1 MFIQVLVEIKAKA
14 IDKTFT
20 YKVPSNLIN
29 DIEIGKRVL
38 VPFGN
43 QKLEGFI
50 LQINDN
56 NNFDYELKEII
67 DIIDEKPVLNK
78 ELLQL
83 GKYIKEKTLCN
94 LITAYQ
100 SMLPK
105 ALKAKHKV
113 NINKKYVTYL
123 KLNEKYDSNLI
134 KNDKQKEI
142 VELLKKGEI
151 LKSELK
157 DISLSSINTLIK
169 NNIITLIKKEEYR
182 LKDDTI
188 LEDNRHELNYS
199 QKEAIKE
206 ILSEEKRPFL
216 LHGITGSGKTEVY
229 MNVIEYYK
237 KQNKTAIVLEPEI
250 SLTPQLVSIFKKRF
264 GSDVAILHS
273 GLSDGEKYDEWRRI
287 EEKQVSIVIGAR
299 SAIFAPLDNIGV
311 IIIDEEHS
319 TTYKQENNPRYNAI
333 DIALYRM
340 KYHKCKLILGSAT
353 PSIETYTKANLGI
366 YKLLEMKTRINN
378 NLPKVTL
385 IDMKD
390 EYRKGNKII
399 SSLLKEKMIK
409 AINNNEQVM
418 LLLNRRGYSTIT
430 TCKNCGYTLKCPN
443 CDIPLIYHKNSNN
456 SRCHYCGYAIK
467 RINECPECK
476 SKDINDSG
484 MGTEKLEQYIINN
497 IEGSKVIRMDV
508 DTTSTKGAHA
518 KIIKDFENKKYNVL
532 IGTQMISK
540 GLDFKDVSVVGVI
553 NADQTLNIPDFR
565 SSERTF
571 ELLTQV
577 AGRAGRSDILGEVI
591 IQGFNT
597 DHYSIVCA
605 SNHDYKTFYNI
616 ELDIRKKLKYSPYY
630 NLCLIKING
639 KELNE
644 CLSIGNKIVN
654 YLKSKKMID
663 TYILGPS
670 VGSIPKINNIFN
682 VQIMIKYKHTDILIK
697 ELNYINDLYR
707 KNKIKVEC
715 DLNPIRM

>member
-1 MFIQVLVEIKAKA
+1 MKLL
-14 IDKTFT
+14 T
-20 YKVPSNLIN
+20 VPSPPTTQVDKKQLPPFIPLILLRAGTFLSPVPDLIN
-29 DIEIGKRVL
+29 SCS
-38 VPFGN
+38 F
-43 QKLEGFI
+43 
-50 LQINDN
+50 
-56 NNFDYELKEII
+56 NFLS
-67 DIIDEKPVLNK
+67 
-78 ELLQL
+78 
-83 GKYIKEKTLCN
+83 
-94 LITAYQ
+94 A
-100 SMLPK
+100 
-105 ALKAKHKV
+105 
-113 NINKKYVTYL
+113 
-123 KLNEKYDSNLI
+123 
-134 KNDKQKEI
+134 NDK
-142 VELLKKGEI
+142 
-151 LKSELK
+151 
-157 DISLSSINTLIK
+157 
-169 NNIITLIKKEEYR
+169 
-182 LKDDTI
+182 
-188 LEDNRHELNYS
+188 
-199 QKEAIKE
+199 
-206 ILSEEKRPFL
+206 
-216 LHGITGSGKTEVY
+216 
-229 MNVIEYYK
+229 
-237 KQNKTAIVLEPEI
+237 
-250 SLTPQLVSIFKKRF
+250 
-264 GSDVAILHS
+264 
-273 GLSDGEKYDEWRRI
+273 
-287 EEKQVSIVIGAR
+287 
-299 SAIFAPLDNIGV
+299 FAPCT
-311 IIIDEEHS
+311 E
-319 TTYKQENNPRYNAI
+319 
-333 DIALYRM
+333 
-340 KYHKCKLILGSAT
+340 
-353 PSIETYTKANLGI
+353 
-366 YKLLEMKTRINN
+366 
-378 NLPKVTL
+378 
-385 IDMKD
+385 
-390 EYRKGNKII
+390 
-399 SSLLKEKMIK
+399 MIK

-577 AGRAGRSDILGEVI
+577 AGRAGRSNILGEVI
-591 IQGFNT
+591 IQGFNI